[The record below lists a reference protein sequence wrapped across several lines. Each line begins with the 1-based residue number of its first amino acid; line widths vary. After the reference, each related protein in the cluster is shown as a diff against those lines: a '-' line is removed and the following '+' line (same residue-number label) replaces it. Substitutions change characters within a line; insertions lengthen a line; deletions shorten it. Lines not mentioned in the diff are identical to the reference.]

1 WSRSDWTALA
11 AVLAGATVVRVLF
24 FSGYFGSDDVSS
36 SQIAVSIS
44 NVRWAV
50 GHYLASLRYGISVPI
65 AIFIKIFGLNEFV
78 VVLWPLVCSVAEVG
92 LVFGAAR
99 VLWGLKAAI
108 LSAAVIGLTPLH
120 VNFGGQPTGDAPLA
134 LFITGSVLLFLVAEA
149 RGVASWYFLAG
160 LAVGATFWIK
170 ESAIIY
176 VGVFFIFALVRRTWR
191 AQWGW

>member
-1 WSRSDWTALA
+1 MSTALAHDFAPPRTWSRSDWTALA

-44 NVRWAV
+44 NGRWAV

-92 LVFGAAR
+92 LV
-99 VLWGLKAAI
+99 
-108 LSAAVIGLTPLH
+108 
-120 VNFGGQPTGDAPLA
+120 
-134 LFITGSVLLFLVAEA
+134 
-149 RGVASWYFLAG
+149 
-160 LAVGATFWIK
+160 
-170 ESAIIY
+170 
-176 VGVFFIFALVRRTWR
+176 
-191 AQWGW
+191 